1 MPGIQGQPTPKPQD
15 LSSPV
20 PETGDD
26 FAALEAFAGS
36 DDLSA
41 LDAFAVD
48 PAVPAAAPAV
58 NQQVPAPEEIDPN
71 AMSPMPQPEG
81 LASAR
86 EQINEAATRF
96 KNAFTV
102 TDNESLQVLK
112 QSGLFD
118 DVRTTADGLQ
128 VKRRGRKGWEKFDR
142 DKVELIGDTLD
153 LARDAF
159 EGVIENIGRIGGA
172 VGGFMASAPSGA
184 AAGIPAGAPGMAAG
198 AVSTGM
204 AGAVPAAIAGG
215 AVGAIAAKNAGDWLA
230 NKLRTD
236 KDGNPIP
243 QDPER
248 NMTKENAVAAGMG
261 AGISWLGSKMARRAA
276 AREAAAGEARKTVE
290 YAKQRLADAQAD
302 IADLQKAGVQLG
314 DNFKLDPHQVVGQG
328 NIPEL
333 DATARDLS
341 QNESFRNFR
350 RQVADSVTGAYDSVA
365 RTLGAQAGRGSM
377 VGDDFVLSAQNVRE
391 VEGRMIGEFKNQA
404 EQQLKGVSQLAPRT
418 TNTIQMIHSQIK
430 TPGHAERQLALTP
443 AQAKNYMH
451 EVDVMK
457 KLLIRTQG
465 NMRLDTAFAL
475 QDRLTKSINAN
486 INSVNGRPYAIALM
500 DLRNSVRDDALDMME
515 QSFAQ
520 MGDPGNTLLK
530 RFQSSKARYREIMEA
545 TGGLGKMLETDNIS
559 RNEVIGKLFEGKGSY
574 KQAMNAKTLI
584 NETNPK
590 LWDQLA
596 GEYFVKLR
604 NDATAPD
611 TGVVNWSQM
620 AKKWQNLDGRL
631 QGELLNSTGLKPDQ
645 FNALMRLGL
654 RVQNADF
661 TAVARDSHTK
671 SVIKGIFTMI
681 PGLGAG
687 ATAKGN
693 TIGSL
698 VEGMGKNQSL
708 PLWLKDGGLEE
719 ILREMPGLKADKKH
733 ALREWMDNWA
743 PQTRPNLDANARGAV
758 KGAARTVIRRRAEDD
773 GEITP

>member
-1 MPGIQGQPTPKPQD
+1 MAEPLQIPTGTRPSDLNPQVAQDPLDAYSVPDTSGIQAPLAADPLDQYAMGPAPQAAD
-15 LSSPV
+15 AGFNQEV
-20 PETGDD
+20 PE
-26 FAALEAFAGS
+26 
-36 DDLSA
+36 
-41 LDAFAVD
+41 AVD
-48 PAVPAAAPAV
+48 PG
-58 NQQVPAPEEIDPN
+58 
-71 AMSPMPQPEG
+71 AMSPMPPPEG
-81 LASAR
+81 LASAM
-86 EQINEAATRF
+86 EQVNEAGTRF

-102 TDNESLQVLK
+102 TDNESLQVLR

-118 DVRTTADGLQ
+118 DVKKSGDGLM
-128 VKRRGRKGWEKFDR
+128 VKRRGRKGWERFDR
-142 DKVELIGDTLD
+142 DKIELLGDTLD

-159 EGVIENIGRIGGA
+159 EGVIENMGRIGGA
-172 VGGFMASAPSGA
+172 VGGFATTAPQGA
-184 AAGIPAGAPGMAAG
+184 AVGTAIAPGPGTAVG

-204 AGAVPAAIAGG
+204 AGAVPGAIAGG
-215 AVGAIAAKNAGDWLA
+215 AAGAVAAKNAGDLVA
-230 NKLRTD
+230 QKLLGIQR
-236 KDGNPIP
+236 
-243 QDPER
+243 DPER
-248 NMTKENAVAAGMG
+248 NMITENGVAAAFG
-261 AGISWLGSKMARRAA
+261 AGFSWLGSKMARRAA
-276 AREAAAGEARKTVE
+276 TREAAAGEARKTVD

-302 IADLQKAGVQLG
+302 IAEVQASGIKLG
-314 DNFKLDPHQVVGQG
+314 PDGKFKLDPHQVVGQG
-328 NIPEL
+328 QIPEL

-350 RQVADSVTGAYDSVA
+350 RQVADSVVGAYDSVA

-391 VEGRMIGEFKNQA
+391 VEGRMIGEFKQQA
-404 EQQLKGVSQLAPRT
+404 DQQLRGVSQLAPRT
-418 TNTIQMIHSQIK
+418 TNIIQMLHSSVK
-430 TPGHAERQLALTP
+430 TPGHAERQLGLNP
-443 AQAKNYMH
+443 AQARNYMH

-465 NMRLDTAFAL
+465 SMRLDTSFAL

-486 INSVNGRPYAIALM
+486 INSANGRPYAIALM
-500 DLRNSVRDDALDMME
+500 DLRNSVRDDALDAME
-515 QSFAQ
+515 QSFKG
-520 MGDPGNTLLK
+520 MGDPGNTLLN
-530 RFQSSKARYREIMEA
+530 RFQASKARYREIMEA

-574 KQAMNAKTLI
+574 RQAMNAKTLI

-590 LWDQLA
+590 LWNQLS
-596 GEYFVKLR
+596 GEYFTKLR
-604 NDATAPD
+604 HDATDPA
-611 TGVVNWSQM
+611 TGMVNWSGM

-631 QGELLNSTGLKPDQ
+631 QGELLTSTGLKKEQ
-645 FNALMRLGL
+645 FDSLMRLGL

-661 TAVARDSHTK
+661 TAVARDAHTK
-671 SVIKGIFTMI
+671 SIIRGIFTMI

-743 PQTRPNLDANARGAV
+743 PQTAPKLDATV
-758 KGAARTVIRRRAEDD
+758 KGAAKGQARTSIRRRAE
-773 GEITP
+773 EE

>member
-1 MPGIQGQPTPKPQD
+1 MSQNISIPNGTKPTD
-15 LSSPV
+15 LASPV
-20 PETGDD
+20 PDTGDD
-26 FAALEAFAGS
+26 FAALDAFAGAP

-41 LDAFAVD
+41 LEGFAVD
-48 PAVPAAAPAV
+48 PAAAAQAPGPDQEIPQVAPA
-58 NQQVPAPEEIDPN
+58 EEIDPG
-71 AMSPMPQPEG
+71 AMSPMPEPTG

-102 TDNESLQVLK
+102 TDNESLDVLRS
-112 QSGLFD
+112 SGLFD
-118 DVRTTADGLQ
+118 DVKKSAKGLM
-128 VKRRGRKGWEKFDR
+128 VKRRGRAGWEHFDR
-142 DKVELIGDTLD
+142 DKIELLGDTLD

-172 VGGFMASAPSGA
+172 VGGFMAAAPQGA
-184 AAGIPAGAPGMAAG
+184 AAGTVAAPGLGTAVGAVATGMGGAVPGGIAGGAAG
-198 AVSTGM
+198 AV
-204 AGAVPAAIAGG
+204 
-215 AVGAIAAKNAGDWLA
+215 AAKSAGDAVAQNL
-230 NKLRTD
+230 L
-236 KDGNPIP
+236 GIP
-243 QDPER
+243 RDPER
-248 NMTKENAVAAGMG
+248 NMTQENVVAGGMG
-261 AGISWLGSKMARRAA
+261 AGFSWLGSRMARRAA
-276 AREAAAGEARKTVE
+276 AREAAAGEAKKTVD

-302 IADLQKAGVQLG
+302 IADLQKAGALEK
-314 DNFKLDPHQVVGQG
+314 NFRLDPQQIVGQG

-341 QNESFRNFR
+341 QNESFRNAR
-350 RQVADSVTGAYDSVA
+350 RQVADSVTGAYDAVA
-365 RTLGAQAGRGSM
+365 KTLGAQAGRGSTI
-377 VGDDFVLSAQNVRE
+377 GDDFVLSAQNVRE
-391 VEGRMIGEFKNQA
+391 VEGRMIGEFKQQA

-418 TNTIQMIHSQIK
+418 TNTIQMIHQSIK
-430 TPGHAERQLALTP
+430 TPGHAERQLGLTP

-465 NMRLDTAFAL
+465 SMRLDTSFAL

-486 INSVNGRPYAIALM
+486 INSANGRPYAIALM
-500 DLRNSVRDDALDMME
+500 DLRNSVRDDALDAME
-515 QSFAQ
+515 NSFKQ
-520 MGDPGNTLLK
+520 MGDPNNTLLN
-530 RFQSSKARYREIMEA
+530 RFQASKARYREIMEA
-545 TGGLGKMLETDNIS
+545 TGGLGKMLETDNVS

-590 LWDQLA
+590 LWNQLS
-596 GEYFVKLR
+596 GEYFTKLR
-604 NDATAPD
+604 HDATDPA
-611 TGVVNWSQM
+611 TGSVNWSGM
-620 AKKWQNLDGRL
+620 AKKWQNLDLRL
-631 QGELLNSTGLKPDQ
+631 QGELLTGSGLKPDQ

-661 TAVARDSHTK
+661 TAVARDNHTK
-671 SVIKGIFTMI
+671 SIIKGIFTMI
-681 PGLGAG
+681 PGLGVG

-719 ILREMPGLKADKKH
+719 LLREMPGLKADRKH

-743 PQTRPNLDANARGAV
+743 PQTRPNLDANARGVV
-758 KGAARTVIRRRAEDD
+758 KGAARTGIRRRAEDD